1 LDFEELERLVDLVQ
15 QASICE
21 ITLKRGDQRITIR
34 RSLHHA
40 FPQNQEMCLTAPE
53 EEAELVE
60 TSLGADTLNTETAC
74 VRAPLVGIFT
84 HVRPQVKVGT
94 PVNEGQV
101 IAQIEAMGIKNEVVA
116 PIKGVVQEI
125 FVEDMQPVEYDQEL
139 FLITSERP

>member
-15 QASICE
+15 RASICE

-34 RSLHHA
+34 RSLHHT
-40 FPQNQEMCLTAPE
+40 FPQNQEICFTAPE
-53 EEAELVE
+53 DEAELAE
-60 TSLGADTLNTETAC
+60 TSLCEETLKTETAC

-116 PIKGVVQEI
+116 PIKGVVQEV

>member
-1 LDFEELERLVDLVQ
+1 MDFEELERLVDLIQ
-15 QASICE
+15 QASVCE

-34 RSLHHA
+34 RSLHPV
-40 FPQNQEMCLTAPE
+40 FPQNQEMCLATSE
-53 EEAELVE
+53 DEMELAE
-60 TSLGADTLNTETAC
+60 TSLSEESLRTETAY
-74 VRAPLVGIFT
+74 VKAPLVGIFT

-116 PIKGVVQEI
+116 PIKGVVQEV